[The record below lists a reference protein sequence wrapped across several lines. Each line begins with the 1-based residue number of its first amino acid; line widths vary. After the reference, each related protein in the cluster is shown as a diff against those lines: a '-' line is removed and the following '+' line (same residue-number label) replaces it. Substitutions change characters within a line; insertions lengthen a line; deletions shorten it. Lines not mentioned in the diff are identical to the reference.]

1 MSEVKKI
8 MAAIAFSKY
17 SQGILNYAAKLAQDL
32 EAGLVVGN
40 VINIRDVRAVGKIE
54 AMGYKVDADDYV
66 KGIREER
73 AARLEEMLKSSGIPA
88 EKVSAVYEVGHPS
101 EKLLKIVEDEKVD
114 LIVMGSK
121 GRSDLPNVFVG
132 SVAEKMFRHS
142 PTPVLFYRG

>member
-8 MAAIAFSKY
+8 MVAIAFSKY

-32 EAGLVVGN
+32 EASLVVGN
-40 VINIRDVRAVGKIE
+40 VINVRDVRAVGKIE

-88 EKVSAVYEVGHPS
+88 EKVSAIYEVGHPA

-114 LIVMGSK
+114 LIIMGSK

-142 PTPVLFYRG
+142 PAPVLFYRG